1 VWDDAPVIAHLE
13 EFLDGFAAVW
23 AIVECALVD
32 VHADKAVGERG
43 VQVARE
49 LHRVLERLFAMVE
62 GVLDA
67 VAQGIG
73 GGEEG
78 VDAEGAADGV
88 ATERER
94 EVGLL
99 APPLAEVEEL
109 EQAVIRVGELA
120 LMDDE
125 ACLVFAGDYGG
136 DDLVE
141 GDHHGFDLRCEELER
156 EVGGGEGAGDG
167 DAGFFKLRHRQL
179 AGGDDHGAVALA
191 DAAAAG
197 HQGVVVL
204 QVGVGM
210 EADGGNVVEGL
221 VDGAVVEGLDVGEG
235 MGELVAGD
243 SDLVGGEAVEHE
255 GVVRVGA
262 VGDADLLDGSTCCSH
277 GAIDP

>member
-1 VWDDAPVIAHLE
+1 MSLSRKTAITRLIKITQLDALEFCGKLCLCVRKMSVLADEVDLRAVWDDAPVIAHLE

-23 AIVECALVD
+23 AVVECALVD

-43 VQVARE
+43 VEVARE

-67 VAQGIG
+67 VAQGVG

-78 VDAEGAADGV
+78 VGAEGPADGV
-88 ATERER
+88 STERER
-94 EVGLL
+94 EVGLF

-120 LMDDE
+120 LVDDE
-125 ACLVFAGDYGG
+125 AGLVFAGDYGG

-167 DAGFFKLRHRQL
+167 DACFF
-179 AGGDDHGAVALA
+179 
-191 DAAAAG
+191 
-197 HQGVVVL
+197 
-204 QVGVGM
+204 
-210 EADGGNVVEGL
+210 
-221 VDGAVVEGLDVGEG
+221 
-235 MGELVAGD
+235 
-243 SDLVGGEAVEHE
+243 
-255 GVVRVGA
+255 
-262 VGDADLLDGSTCCSH
+262 
-277 GAIDP
+277 